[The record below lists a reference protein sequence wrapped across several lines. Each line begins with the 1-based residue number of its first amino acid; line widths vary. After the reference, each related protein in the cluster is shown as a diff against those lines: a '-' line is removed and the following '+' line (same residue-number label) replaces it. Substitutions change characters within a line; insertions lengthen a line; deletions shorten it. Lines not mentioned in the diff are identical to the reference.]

1 MHLGFPRTFDLECG
15 IGSATLLVVNRVWRM
30 LIENVWYK
38 MTARLDDCSERA
50 RLTKSFNEKSK
61 DSFARGVTPTV
72 LKASSSRRVTRNRH
86 ITTKIDN
93 GLVAMP
99 YVHVL
104 RSQLVKHGMCF
115 FKSSEV

>member
-50 RLTKSFNEKSK
+50 RLIKSFNEKSK
-61 DSFARGVTPTV
+61 DSFSRGVTPTV

-93 GLVAMP
+93 GLVAMS

-104 RSQLVKHGMCF
+104 RLLLVNHGMYF
-115 FKSSEV
+115 LKSSEV